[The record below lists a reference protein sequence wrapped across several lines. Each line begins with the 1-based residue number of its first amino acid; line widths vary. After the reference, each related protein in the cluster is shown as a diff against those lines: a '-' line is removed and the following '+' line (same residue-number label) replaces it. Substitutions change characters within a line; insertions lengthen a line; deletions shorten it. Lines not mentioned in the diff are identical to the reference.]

1 MGTNKKCV
9 MVSIDAATASTGY
22 TIWHNAEIAEQDRFF
37 YDKQKYK
44 DHTQYMRETL
54 LGFLDRIKPD
64 IIVIEDVPFKKN
76 IKTYKLLQ
84 RTIAT
89 VETWA
94 MMHDTTFWEFTPSQW
109 HSLVKNAGEKVPR
122 KREELKQWSIG
133 KTGISQD
140 DISDSQLIGLAY
152 INMCRAEEKRSA

>member
-89 VETWA
+89 VET
-94 MMHDTTFWEFTPSQW
+94 
-109 HSLVKNAGEKVPR
+109 
-122 KREELKQWSIG
+122 
-133 KTGISQD
+133 
-140 DISDSQLIGLAY
+140 
-152 INMCRAEEKRSA
+152 

>member
-22 TIWHNAEIAEQDRFF
+22 TIWHNAEITEQDRFF

-64 IIVIEDVPFKKN
+64 IIAIEDVPFKKN

-94 MMHDTTFWEFTPSQW
+94 MMHNTTFWEFTPSQW
-109 HSLVKNAGEKVPR
+109 HSLVKDAGEKVPR

>member
-1 MGTNKKCV
+1 MSTNKKCV

-22 TIWHNAEIAEQDRFF
+22 TIWYNAEIAEQGRFF
-37 YDKQKYK
+37 FNKRKYP
-44 DHTQYMRETL
+44 DHTKLMKQTL
-54 LGFLDRIKPD
+54 HGFLDKLHPD
-64 IIVIEDVPFKKN
+64 IIVIDDVPFKKN
-76 IKTYKLLQ
+76 VQVFKTLQ
-84 RTIAT
+84 RIIET

-94 MMHDTTFWEFTPSQW
+94 MINDVTFWEFTPSQW
-109 HSLVKNAGEKVPR
+109 HSLVKDAGEKVPR